1 VSKPTRWLK
10 KFFRSE
16 IFSPGM
22 AEALEQAPAEAA
34 FVARALRLRKG
45 QRVLDLCCGTGRHS
59 FELARRGAFV
69 TGLDATAE
77 YLAQAKQRARKAAN
91 PVFIKGDMRRLPFNG
106 EFDAV
111 VNLWTSFGYFE
122 DPRDDLRSLRGAARA
137 LKPGGL
143 FLIDVV
149 NGDWNRRHAVPRNW
163 SRRSDGTLVLEE
175 TELRAGRDPALLNS
189 WTVIRP
195 GKRPIKASF
204 FVRSYDARRLDAL
217 LRRAGL
223 TPMRRWGG
231 LDTAPFRPDSK
242 RLVVLASRN

>member
-1 VSKPTRWLK
+1 MP
-10 KFFRSE
+10 
-16 IFSPGM
+16 
-22 AEALEQAPAEAA
+22 EAVAQAPSEAA
-34 FVARALRLRKG
+34 FIARALRLKKG

-59 FELARRGAFV
+59 FELARRGALV
-69 TGLDATAE
+69 TGLDATQE
-77 YLAQAKQRARKAAN
+77 YLAQARRAAHKTVN
-91 PVFIKGDMRRLPFNG
+91 PVFVRGDMRRLAFNG

-122 DPRDDLRSLRGAARA
+122 DPSDDLRSLRGAARA

-175 TELRAGRDPALLNS
+175 TELRAGRDPALLNA

-204 FVRSYDARRLDAL
+204 FVRSYDAARLDAL

-223 TPMRRWGG
+223 IPTRRWGG
-231 LDTAPFRPDSK
+231 LDGSPFMGNSK